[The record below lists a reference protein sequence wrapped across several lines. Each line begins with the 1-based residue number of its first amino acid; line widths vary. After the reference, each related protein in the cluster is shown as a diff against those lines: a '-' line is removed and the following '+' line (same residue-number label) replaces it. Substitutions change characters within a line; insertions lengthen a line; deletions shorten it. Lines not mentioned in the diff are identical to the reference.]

1 MVETYDVV
9 VAGGGAAGIGAA
21 LGAAA
26 AGARVL
32 LLERYGFLG
41 GAATNAGVLTYC
53 GLYQAGESPRQ
64 AVGGAAE
71 RLLAGLAALGGE
83 VAPIRSRSGN
93 WVVPFDP
100 EALKRAAD
108 EVVGAAGAECRLHA
122 LVTGTARAGATL
134 GALRVTDHA
143 GTTEI
148 AARAFV
154 DASGEATLA
163 SLAGVPHVVPGP
175 GGHVQPGSATM
186 RVGGLPPE
194 AMPDRDTLA
203 RVAARANAVL
213 PDAPVRPDGGVFMP
227 MSGAGEAWWMCV
239 DLPTDGLTAASLT
252 AAEQAARRAAWAV
265 LAALREEPGM
275 GGARLLATGPQFGV
289 RETRRCAALAE
300 VTGAA
305 VAEGRRDPTGIA
317 RGAWPMEVH
326 EAPGRAAYTPVG
338 GEGFYDIPL
347 DTLRAQGLDNL
358 LYAGRVAGA
367 DRAAYGS
374 TRVMGTAFATGQAA
388 GVAAA
393 LVAGGGA
400 GDADAVRA
408 ALLGQGAIL

>member
-26 AGARVL
+26 TGARVL

-53 GLYQAGESPRQ
+53 GLYQAGETPRQ

-71 RLLAGLAALGGE
+71 RMLAGLAALGGE

-122 LVTGTARAGATL
+122 LVTGTARAGAAL

-143 GTTEI
+143 GAAEI

-163 SLAGVPHVVPGP
+163 SLAGVPRVVPGP
-175 GGHVQPGSATM
+175 DGQVQPGSATM
-186 RVGGLPPE
+186 RVGGLRPE
-194 AMPDRDTLA
+194 AMPDRGTLA
-203 RVAARANAVL
+203 RAAARANAVL

-227 MSGAGEAWWMCV
+227 MPGAGEAWWMCV

-265 LAALREEPGM
+265 VAALREEPGM
-275 GGARLLATGPQFGV
+275 GGARLIATGPQFGV

-305 VAEGRRDPTGIA
+305 VIEGRRDPEGIA

-347 DTLRAQGLDNL
+347 DTLRAQGLNNL

-400 GDADAVRA
+400 GDAVAVRA
-408 ALLGQGAIL
+408 ALLEQGAIL

>member
-1 MVETYDVV
+1 MYDVV

-53 GLYQAGESPRQ
+53 GLYQAGETPRR
-64 AVGGAAE
+64 AVGGAAD

-93 WVVPFDP
+93 WIVPFDP
-100 EALKRAAD
+100 EALKHAAD
-108 EVVGAAGAECRLHA
+108 QAVVEAGVECRLHA
-122 LVTGTARAGATL
+122 LVTGAARAGASL
-134 GALRVTDHA
+134 EALRVTDHA
-143 GTTEI
+143 GTAGI

-163 SLAGVPHVVPGP
+163 VLAGVPRVVPQPDGQ
-175 GGHVQPGSATM
+175 VQPGSATM
-186 RVGGLPPE
+186 RVGGLPPD
-194 AMPDRDTLA
+194 AMPGREVLA
-203 RVAARANAVL
+203 RVAARANAML
-213 PDAPVRPDGGVFMP
+213 HGTPVRPDGGVFMP
-227 MSGAGEAWWMCV
+227 MLGAGEAWWMCV
-239 DLPTDGLTAASLT
+239 DLPTDGLTAESLT
-252 AAEQAARRAAWAV
+252 LAETAARRAAWAV
-265 LAALREEPGM
+265 VAALREEPGL
-275 GGARLLATGPQFGV
+275 GGAHLLSTGPQFGV
-289 RETRRCAALAE
+289 RETRRCAARAE

-305 VAEGRRDPTGIA
+305 VAEGRRDPAGVA

-326 EAPGRAAYTPVG
+326 EAPGRASYTPVG
-338 GEGFYDIPL
+338 GKGFYDIPL
-347 DTLRAQGLDNL
+347 DTLRAQGADNL
-358 LYAGRVAGA
+358 WYAGRVAGA

-393 LVAGGGA
+393 LG
-400 GDADAVRA
+400 GDAATARA
-408 ALLGQGAIL
+408 ELLRQGAIL

>member
-1 MVETYDVV
+1 LDGTYDVV

-21 LGAAA
+21 IGAAA

-53 GLYQAGESPRQ
+53 GLYQSGAVPRP
-64 AVGGAAE
+64 AVGGAAT
-71 RLLAGLAALGGE
+71 RVLAGLAALGGD
-83 VAPIRSRSGN
+83 VAPVRSRSGN
-93 WVVPFDP
+93 WVVLFDP

-108 EVVGAAGAECRLHA
+108 EALAAAGVECRLHA
-122 LVTGTARAGATL
+122 MLTGAAREGGAV
-134 GALRVTDHA
+134 GAVRVADHA
-143 GTTEI
+143 GTAEI

-163 SLAGVPHVVPGP
+163 ALAGVPRVVPGP
-175 GGHVQPGSATM
+175 DGHVQPGSATM
-186 RVGGLPPE
+186 RVGGLPPD
-194 AMPDRDTLA
+194 ALPGPATLA
-203 RVAARANAVL
+203 RVAARANAGL
-213 PDAPVRPDGGVFMP
+213 PGAPVRPDGGIFMP
-227 MSGAGEAWWMCV
+227 MPGAGEAWWMCI
-239 DLPTDGLTAASLT
+239 DLPTDGLTAESLT
-252 AAEQAARRAAWAV
+252 AAETAARRAAWAV
-265 LAALREEPGM
+265 VVALREEPCM
-275 GGARLLATGPQFGV
+275 GAARLLSTGPQFGV
-289 RETRRCAALAE
+289 RETRRCAARAE

-305 VAEGRRDPTGIA
+305 VAEGRRDPAGVA

-326 EAPGRAAYTPVG
+326 EAPGRISHTAVG

-347 DTLRAQGLDNL
+347 DTLRAEGVDNL
-358 LYAGRVAGA
+358 WYAGRVAGA

-393 LVAGGGA
+393 LGGDVA
-400 GDADAVRA
+400 AVGRE
-408 ALLGQGAIL
+408 LLRQGAVL